1 MSRANESVREHLYD
15 NAWMTDSLTVVEGPE
30 DRKAR
35 GAFFTPPAIANF
47 LARWAIHGQPDAKVL
62 DPTCGEGVFL
72 LAAAREL
79 RAVGGYEGK
88 LDQQVVG
95 VDLHGESLAEMSR
108 LLEAEG
114 LDAHLVTADFFTLTP
129 PTEFG
134 SLGPFDAVVG
144 NPPFVRYQQ
153 HAGEARRVSA
163 QAALRQGVRL
173 SGLASSWASLLIHS
187 SSFVGPKGRLAMV
200 LPAELLSV
208 GYAEP
213 VRQWLRRRFAAVKLV
228 FFERR
233 QFSALENVVL
243 LLAQGTGGCDAFS
256 LYYVRDG
263 EDLQGIQAFDEYAVT
278 LSDEGKWTDLMLS
291 IKERQVFKRVIA
303 DDFIGLGDYG
313 SPELGTVTGAN
324 SFFTLSEATRK
335 KYRLVPGQ
343 HVFPVSPPG
352 TRHLRGLSFT
362 NGDWEEL
369 RDAGEAVWILHPS
382 ADDRSAALRRY
393 LTMGE
398 GKAVPEA
405 YKCQVRTPWWRPPVV
420 SKPDLFFT
428 YMSHRYP
435 RLIANT
441 AGTTLVNSMHGVR
454 LKGAPA
460 VARAALPVLVLNS
473 VTMLGA
479 EVYGRSYGGGILKM
493 EPREAARLPLP
504 APAHLE
510 AAWQRLKGERSRL
523 DRELRQGN
531 WSKVVE
537 RVDNVLLR
545 DTLKLSEADVKVLRS
560 ALETLRNRRITRHP
574 SVPVPIA

>member
-1 MSRANESVREHLYD
+1 MYD
-15 NAWMTDSLTVVEGPE
+15 RGVHVIDPSLTLLDSLE

-35 GAFFTPPAIANF
+35 GAFFTPPAIADF
-47 LARWAIHGQPDAKVL
+47 LARWAIHGNAGAKVL

-79 RAVGGYEGK
+79 RAVGGSEGK
-88 LDQQVVG
+88 LDQQVFG
-95 VDLHGESLAEMSR
+95 VDLHGASLAGTSR

-114 LDAHLVTADFFTLTP
+114 LDAHLVTADFFTLAP
-129 PTEFG
+129 STELFG
-134 SLGPFDAVVG
+134 SLGSFDAVVG

-153 HAGEARRVSA
+153 HAGEARRISA

-173 SGLASSWASLLIHS
+173 SGLASSWASLLVHAS
-187 SSFVGPKGRLAMV
+187 GFLAPEGRLAMV
-200 LPAELLSV
+200 LPAELLTV

-228 FFERR
+228 FFERH
-233 QFSALENVVL
+233 QFEALENVVL

-278 LSDEGKWTDLMLS
+278 LSGEGKWTDLMLS
-291 IKERQVFKRVIA
+291 IKERQVFKRVTA
-303 DDFIGLGDYG
+303 EDFVGLGDYG

-324 SFFTLSEATRK
+324 SFFTLNEATRRE
-335 KYRLVPGQ
+335 YRLVPGRQ
-343 HVFPVSPPG
+343 VVPVCPPG

-362 NGDWEEL
+362 KGDWEDL

-393 LTMGE
+393 LAMGE
-398 GKAVPEA
+398 EKAVPEA

-428 YMSHRYP
+428 YMSHRHP

-441 AGTTLVNSMHGVR
+441 AGTTFVNSMHGVR
-454 LKGAPA
+454 LKGAPPI
-460 VARAALPVLVLNS
+460 ARAALPVLVLNS

-545 DTLKLSEADVKVLRS
+545 ETLKLSEADVKVLRS
-560 ALETLRNRRITRHP
+560 ALETLRKRRITRDP
-574 SVPVPIA
+574 SVPVPNA